1 VLYDHIFY
9 FLESLPVPLTSH
21 PVELDSTM
29 IQAEMAGAVEMERA
43 YEVGSQPKRKTAE
56 NGHVS

>member
-1 VLYDHIFY
+1 
-9 FLESLPVPLTSH
+9 
-21 PVELDSTM
+21 M

>member
-1 VLYDHIFY
+1 
-9 FLESLPVPLTSH
+9 
-21 PVELDSTM
+21 M

-43 YEVGSQPKRKTAE
+43 YEVGSQPKRETAE